1 MAGLVWTDYFL
12 CKIDAFSDIQL
23 DSQSM
28 IKQDTLYLHSAL
40 STWHA
45 AVAKANSATAAIFIQ
60 KKRYF
65 DLSKQRQRK
74 IWTKIIVSSPN
85 EIE

>member
-1 MAGLVWTDYFL
+1 MAGLVWTTDFL
-12 CKIDAFSDIQL
+12 CNIDGFSDFLL
-23 DSQSM
+23 DSQFM
-28 IKQDTLYLHSAL
+28 MRHDTLYLHSAL

>member
-28 IKQDTLYLHSAL
+28 INQDTLYLHSAL
-40 STWHA
+40 STWHE
-45 AVAKANSATAAIFIQ
+45 AVAEAEPSQCRQKREFFLTLKAATEENFVQ
-60 KKRYF
+60 
-65 DLSKQRQRK
+65 
-74 IWTKIIVSSPN
+74 N
-85 EIE
+85 H

>member
-12 CKIDAFSDIQL
+12 CKIEAFSDIHL

-28 IKQDTLYLHSAL
+28 INQDTLYLHSAL

-45 AVAKANSATAAIFIQ
+45 AVAKANTARAAIFIQ

-65 DLSKQRQRK
+65 DL
-74 IWTKIIVSSPN
+74 
-85 EIE
+85 